1 MAKKRADQI
10 LVERGLAESRTRAQ
24 AYIMA
29 GNVYAGEQKIAKPG
43 QQIKEETVLE
53 VRGKEHPWVSRGGL
67 KLVKGLE
74 EFDIDVTGLTVIDV
88 GASTGG
94 FTDVCLEHGASKVF
108 AVDVGHGQ
116 LAWKIRND
124 PRVVVL
130 EKTNARYLTD
140 EQIPAPINMIV
151 CDASFIGLRT
161 VLPAAMKLAA
171 PDCILVALIK
181 PQFEVGKGK
190 VGKGGVVREPELHQ
204 EVCDTIEKWI
214 TENMT
219 NWTVIGLT
227 QSPIK
232 GPEGNIEFLI
242 GARYEPENND

>member
-1 MAKKRADQI
+1 MAKKRVDQL
-10 LVERGLAESRTRAQ
+10 LVERGLAQSRSRAQ

-29 GNVYAGEQKIAKPG
+29 GNVYSGEKKILKSG
-43 QQIKEETVLE
+43 QQVKEDIALE

-67 KLVKGLE
+67 KLMQGLE
-74 EFDIDVTGLTVIDV
+74 EFGIDVTDMTVIDV

-94 FTDVCLEHGASKVF
+94 FTDVCLTRGAKKVY

-124 PRVVVL
+124 PRVVVF
-130 EKTNARYLTD
+130 EKTNARYLSE
-140 EQIPAPINMIV
+140 EQIADKVNLIV
-151 CDASFIGLRT
+151 CDASFIGLQT

-171 PDCILVALIK
+171 DGCILVALIK

-190 VGKGGVVREPELHQ
+190 VGKGGVVREPELHT
-204 EVCDTIEKWI
+204 EVCDKIKNWI
-214 TENMT
+214 TEDMK
-219 NWTVIGLT
+219 NWNVIGLT

-242 GARYEPENND
+242 GARYEP

>member
-1 MAKKRADQI
+1 MAKKRVDQL
-10 LVERGLAESRTRAQ
+10 LVERGLAESRSRAQ

-29 GNVYAGEQKIAKPG
+29 GNVYTGEQKIAKPG
-43 QQIKEETVLE
+43 QQVKEDINLE

-67 KLVKGLE
+67 KLVQGID
-74 EFDIDVTGLTVIDV
+74 EFKIDVTDMTVIDV

-94 FTDVCLEHGASKVF
+94 FTDVCLEKGAKKVY

-124 PRVVVL
+124 ERVVVL

-140 EQIPAPINMIV
+140 AEIPEKVNLIV
-151 CDASFIGLRT
+151 CDASFIGLQT
-161 VLPAAMKLAA
+161 VLLSPMKRAQE
-171 PDCILVALIK
+171 DCVLIALIK

-190 VGKGGVVREPELHQ
+190 VGKGGVVREPELHK
-204 EVCDTIEKWI
+204 EVCDKIE
-214 TENMT
+214 
-219 NWTVIGLT
+219 NWFRDEMDGWNVIGIT

-242 GARYEPENND
+242 GARYEP

>member
-1 MAKKRADQI
+1 MAKKRVDQL
-10 LVERGLAESRTRAQ
+10 LVERGLAESRSRAQ
-24 AYIMA
+24 AYIMG
-29 GNVYAGEQKIAKPG
+29 GNVYTGEQKIAKPG
-43 QQIKEETVLE
+43 QQVKEDINLE

-67 KLVKGLE
+67 KLVQGID
-74 EFDIDVTGLTVIDV
+74 EFKIDVTDMTVIDV

-94 FTDVCLEHGASKVF
+94 FTDVCLEKGAKKVY

-124 PRVVVL
+124 ERVVVL

-140 EQIPAPINMIV
+140 AEIPEKVNLIV
-151 CDASFIGLRT
+151 CDASFIGLQT
-161 VLPAAMKLAA
+161 VLPSPMKRAQE
-171 PDCILVALIK
+171 DCVLIALIK

-190 VGKGGVVREPELHQ
+190 VGKGGVVREPELHK
-204 EVCDTIEKWI
+204 EVCDKIE
-214 TENMT
+214 
-219 NWTVIGLT
+219 NWLRDEMDGWNVIGIT

-242 GARYEPENND
+242 GARYEP

>member
-1 MAKKRADQI
+1 MAKKRADQL

-29 GNVYAGEQKIAKPG
+29 GNVYSGEHKIEKSG
-43 QQIKEETVLE
+43 QQLSQDIALE

-67 KLVKGLE
+67 KLLKGLE
-74 EFDIDVTGLTVIDV
+74 EFNIDVSGMTVVDV

-94 FTDVCLEHGASKVF
+94 FTDVCLENGAKKVY

-124 PRVVVL
+124 ERVQVL
-130 EKTNARYLTD
+130 EKTNARYLTAAEIAD
-140 EQIPAPINMIV
+140 PINLIV
-151 CDASFIGLRT
+151 CDASFIGLQMA
-161 VLPAAMKLAA
+161 LPATMSLAA
-171 PDCILVALIK
+171 YGCILVALIK

-190 VGKGGVVREPELHQ
+190 VGKGGVVSDPEQHTQ
-204 EVCDTIEKWI
+204 VCEKIKNWLSDDMEGWTI
-214 TENMT
+214 
-219 NWTVIGLT
+219 IGLT

-242 GARYEPENND
+242 GAKYTGKKV

>member
-1 MAKKRADQI
+1 MAKKRVDQI
-10 LVERGLAESRTRAQ
+10 LVERGLAESRSRAQ

-29 GNVYAGEQKIAKPG
+29 GNVFSGERKILKSG
-43 QQIKEETVLE
+43 QQVNEDILLE

-67 KLVKGLE
+67 KLKKGLS
-74 EFDIDVTGLTVIDV
+74 EFNIDVSDMVVIDV

-94 FTDVCLEHGASKVF
+94 FTDVCLEGGALKVY

-124 PRVVVL
+124 DRVTVL
-130 EKTNARYLTD
+130 ERTNARYLTAN
-140 EQIPAPINMIV
+140 EIPENPSLIV
-151 CDASFIGLRT
+151 CDASFIGLQT
-161 VLPAAMKLAA
+161 VLPASMALAA
-171 PDCILVALIK
+171 NGCVLVALIK

-190 VGKGGVVREPELHQ
+190 VGKGGVVREPELHN
-204 EVCDTIEKWI
+204 EVCEKIKNWI
-214 TENMT
+214 NDDMDG
-219 NWTVIGLT
+219 WTVIGLT

-242 GARYEPENND
+242 GAKYEP

>member
-43 QQIKEETVLE
+43 QQLKEGTVLE

-74 EFDIDVTGLTVIDV
+74 EFNINVTGFTVIDV

-94 FTDVCLEHGASKVF
+94 FTDVCLEHGASKVY

-140 EQIPAPINMIV
+140 DQIPDQINMIV

-171 PDCILVALIK
+171 PECILVALIK

-190 VGKGGVVREPELHQ
+190 VGKGGVVREPELHK
-204 EVCDTIEKWI
+204 EVCDDIKKWI
-214 TENMT
+214 TEDMA

-232 GPEGNIEFLI
+232 GPEGNVEFLI
-242 GARYEPENND
+242 GARYEPKNND